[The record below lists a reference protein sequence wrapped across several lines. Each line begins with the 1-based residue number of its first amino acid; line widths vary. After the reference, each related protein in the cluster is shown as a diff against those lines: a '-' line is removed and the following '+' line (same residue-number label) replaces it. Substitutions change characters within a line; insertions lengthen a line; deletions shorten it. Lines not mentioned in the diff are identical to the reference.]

1 MGKKKKSSTAKVLMI
16 LWLITAATALIV
28 TVAYFGEM
36 QEMYTAVTDA
46 AGNGGKDSAG
56 KGTEVTTVADN
67 DGNTK
72 AEAAPTDKIIKDDKK
87 DTAPEGVKSED
98 KTDNTDKEPGN
109 AGNTGTDNSS
119 AAGETKENNNVESG
133 KQSTE
138 ENTGDQNTEKPVTDN
153 GADNTPQDNS
163 GNTGDTGNTN
173 AGDTGNAGNTG
184 NTGSTDEP
192 GDTDPDNTG
201 ADPEDEETLVEH
213 AYYYDPDLDANKPII
228 ALSFDDGPSIYT
240 KRVLAALEKY
250 GAKAT
255 FFMVG
260 YNLDTYAD
268 EVKAVYEA
276 GCEVANHTTDHSHLI
291 KFGEAE
297 IRKKVF
303 DNEEA
308 INKIV
313 PVGEV
318 PLRPPYGDI
327 NDTVKKVVNRPMFNW
342 SVDSLDWKTRNADSI
357 VAQIK
362 QDAKDGY
369 IILMHDIYQT
379 TAEATERILPW
390 LIEQGYQV
398 TCISNMFNARGEETK
413 PGHLYRYTDP
423 APKQE

>member
-1 MGKKKKSSTAKVLMI
+1 MGRKKKSSSAKVLMI

-28 TVAYFGEM
+28 TVVYFGEM
-36 QEMYTAVTDA
+36 QKMYTAVTDA
-46 AGNGGKDSAG
+46 TENGGKSSD
-56 KGTEVTTVADN
+56 GTGTSDIKVADN
-67 DGNTK
+67 DVNTK
-72 AEAAPTDKIIKDDKK
+72 AEVSPTDKIEKDDKTNA
-87 DTAPEGVKSED
+87 DPEGQKSGD
-98 KTDNTDKEPGN
+98 RTDNTAKDSVNSGD
-109 AGNTGTDNSS
+109 AGKDNSS
-119 AAGETKENNNVESG
+119 DTGTSDEKSNIESG
-133 KQSTE
+133 EQKPE
-138 ENTGDQNTEKPVTDN
+138 ENKGDGDTDKPVTDN
-153 GADNTPQDNS
+153 EADNNGNSGDSGDTDKPADNTTDNNGS
-163 GNTGDTGNTN
+163 DPENNGN
-173 AGDTGNAGNTG
+173 
-184 NTGSTDEP
+184 
-192 GDTDPDNTG
+192 
-201 ADPEDEETLVEH
+201 DPEDDGTPVEH
-213 AYYYDPDLDANKPII
+213 AYYYDPDLDPNKPII
-228 ALSFDDGPSIYT
+228 ALSFDDGPSMYT

-260 YNLDTYAD
+260 YNLEPYAE

-291 KFGEAE
+291 KLSESE

-313 PVGEV
+313 PVGEI
-318 PLRPPYGDI
+318 PLRPPYGDV
-327 NDTVKKVVNRPMFNW
+327 NDTVKKIVNRPMFNW